1 MLLLRVISRLLCYP
15 DADLHAA
22 LPEIRAAVAA
32 EPEPLSPAL
41 TQALDRLLGEMATTP
56 LFDLQER
63 YVRLFDQ
70 GRSLSLHL
78 FEHVHGESRDRGQ
91 AMVDLLQR
99 YQDRG
104 FTLTARELPDYLP
117 LLLEYLSSQEPA
129 EIAEL
134 LGDAANVIVLLGARL
149 RERESPYSVLF
160 DALEA
165 LAGTPADADALRRK
179 VGAEGPDPTLTQMDA
194 IWEEEQVTFL
204 ANGDPDACAA
214 ADGARPRTAP
224 LQWVPRRQP
233 AGGGV

>member
-15 DADLHAA
+15 DAELHAA
-22 LPEIRAAVAA
+22 VPEIR
-32 EPEPLSPAL
+32 
-41 TQALDRLLGEMATTP
+41 QALATEQGALAPEHFEALDLFLAELAATP

-104 FTLTARELPDYLP
+104 FTLTVRELPDFLP
-117 LLLEYLSSQEPA
+117 LLLEYLSGQEPA
-129 EIAEL
+129 EVAEL
-134 LGDAANVIVLLGARL
+134 LGDASDVIVLLGARL

-165 LAGTPADADALRRK
+165 IAGTPADAAQLRRK
-179 VGAEGPDPTLTQMDA
+179 VAAEGPDPTLTRMDE

-204 ANGDPDACAA
+204 AGKGASGCAA
-214 ADGARPRTAP
+214 GAARPAVAP
-224 LQWVPRRQP
+224 VNWIDQRRP
-233 AGGGV
+233 AGNGI